1 MRKLRAYPSETS
13 RTSPRRPSL
22 FTSSRRMTF
31 TIALL
36 VRRDVRQQRHRARAL
51 DGVGDLPLVA
61 GTTPRDA
68 PGNDLAALGHQ
79 ALESSHVLVID
90 EIDLLRTELADLA
103 PPEAAPLHRL
113 LRCRNGVLLLSY
125 PEGAFTAP
133 SEASPWDICAGKAGA
148 RTSNLERDV
157 VVAAVFVTEGF
168 GAGDGGGGTPVFFAA
183 AEELDALR

>member
-113 LRCRNGVLLLSY
+113 LRCRNGVLLLL
-125 PEGAFTAP
+125 F
-133 SEASPWDICAGKAGA
+133 
-148 RTSNLERDV
+148 
-157 VVAAVFVTEGF
+157 
-168 GAGDGGGGTPVFFAA
+168 GGGLYGP
-183 AEELDALR
+183 LRGLPLGHLRRQSRRSNE